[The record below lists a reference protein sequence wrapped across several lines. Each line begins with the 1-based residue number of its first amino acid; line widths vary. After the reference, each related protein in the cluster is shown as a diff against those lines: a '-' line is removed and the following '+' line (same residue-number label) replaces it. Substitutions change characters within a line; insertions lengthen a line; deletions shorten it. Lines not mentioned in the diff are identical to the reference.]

1 MKTANSLTTRIL
13 IGLLAAQLL
22 LAIGLHLAGADYAAY
37 EPEGPLV
44 AVDLEAIDGL
54 RIADADASVVLAK
67 TDAGWVLPQ
76 RDAFPADGAAVERL
90 IERIGALKQ
99 GWPVAT
105 SAGALERFQV
115 ADDTF
120 ERRIALLDG
129 DTEQAVLYVGT
140 SPGLR
145 KAHLRPAGDDQ
156 VYVGELNTWE
166 AGAGID
172 DWADKDLLK
181 LDADAIT
188 AIALPDVKLQRNG
201 ETFNVLGLADGET
214 ARPEAIATLVTRLAD
229 LRIQSVAET
238 AEDPEAD
245 PALTIALTRKAA
257 DPLTYR
263 LWPPAEQGAPA
274 RLRRNDIDQPL
285 TIAGFLAQQLID
297 TDRAALVATPTP
309 EPKPEPEPEPTTDEQ
324 ATDQPAATPP
334 ADPATTEDPAP

>member
-13 IGLLAAQLL
+13 IGLLAAQSL

-37 EPEGPLV
+37 EPGRPLV

-54 RIADADASVVLAK
+54 RIADADASVVFAQDRRRLG
-67 TDAGWVLPQ
+67 TPW
-76 RDAFPADGAAVERL
+76 RDGIYDGAAVEP

-120 ERRIALLDG
+120 ERRITLLDG

-214 ARPEAIATLVTRLAD
+214 PRPEVIATLVSRLST
-229 LRIQSVAET
+229 LRLQSVAESSD
-238 AEDPEAD
+238 APDGD
-245 PALTIALTRKAA
+245 PALTIELAGKDA

-263 LWPPAEQGAPA
+263 LWKTRRTTVPPPSCAAPTSSKRWKSPALSPNSSTTPNA
-274 RLRRNDIDQPL
+274 RRWTTRQRRRSSQMRVTRIRR
-285 TIAGFLAQQLID
+285 
-297 TDRAALVATPTP
+297 RAS
-309 EPKPEPEPEPTTDEQ
+309 
-324 ATDQPAATPP
+324 
-334 ADPATTEDPAP
+334 